1 MQSLRS
7 IGGVARDTAADLSVL
22 VTTARSAWLRGDFS
36 ACIDA
41 LEPLALRTGD
51 TPERAEGMLLLAR
64 ALLRSQRPLDAKEL
78 LEPALATFGTVD
90 GECTAWMLHGAAVAR
105 CGTAAE
111 GLALLRAVA
120 ERAAEL
126 GAHRAIRTE
135 IAYYRALAHWSVRE
149 LEAAEAEARVAEN
162 ERLDVLSVRATQ
174 LLGFVAVARG
184 QYGDALE
191 TFRAALDAYRSCR
204 ERDGDLIE
212 QILVQVATLE
222 AQLRGG
228 SVAESYRT
236 PSLRRV
242 PGDAFRPGASVAR
255 CQVASVDAWQ
265 YALDGD
271 AQAALRCM
279 RAVVSAAPTEPWKVF
294 GLAGRASVSAAFGE
308 TENARDHAMHA
319 VEIAQRID
327 WQATHGEE
335 RFALVLLAE
344 ALAPLDPQEA
354 ARVLA
359 RFDAVTSK
367 LDDLQFARTDPRKTA
382 LQSYVRGLV
391 ARRTGRDSQARTLLD
406 DAYRGFR
413 DCGYLWR
420 AALALVELDATS
432 APAAERGDFHLEAAA
447 LLVREHFPNSFLARR
462 LGRWS
467 GVYGDPLAARLTPAQ
482 RQVLR
487 YALDGY
493 GAKEIASATGRSVK
507 TIGNQLASLHEAF
520 GVNSTLR
527 LVAECHRR
535 GFGSPIWHETQQPAV
550 ATGRTAHRI
559 AG

>member
-7 IGGVARDTAADLSVL
+7 IGGVATDTAADLSAV
-22 VTTARSAWLRGDFS
+22 VTAARGAWLRGDFA
-36 ACIDA
+36 ACIAA
-41 LEPLALRTGD
+41 LEPLGLRTGD
-51 TPERAEGMLLLAR
+51 APERAEGMLLLAR

-78 LEPALATFGTVD
+78 LEPALPTFRTAD
-90 GECTAWMLHGAAVAR
+90 GECTARMLHGAAVAR
-105 CGTAAE
+105 CAAAE
-111 GLALLRAVA
+111 DGLALLRAA
-120 ERAAEL
+120 ADRAAEL

-135 IAYYRALAHWSVRE
+135 IAYYRALAHWSVYE
-149 LEAAEAEARVAEN
+149 LEAAEAEARVAES

-174 LLGFVAVARG
+174 LLGFVAVARAR
-184 QYGDALE
+184 YPEALE
-191 TFRAALDAYRSCR
+191 TFRAALDAYRGCR
-204 ERDGDLIE
+204 ERDGDLVE
-212 QILVQVATLE
+212 QILMQIATLE
-222 AQLRGG
+222 TQLRGG
-228 SVAESYRT
+228 SAAGSYRV
-236 PSLRRV
+236 PALRRV

-279 RAVVSAAPTEPWKVF
+279 RAVVAAAPSEPWKVF

-319 VEIAQRID
+319 VEIAERVD

-359 RFDAVTSK
+359 RFDAIDSK
-367 LDDLQFARTDPRKTA
+367 LDDLQFARIDPRKTA
-382 LQSYVRGLV
+382 LQAYVRGLV
-391 ARRTGRDSQARTLLD
+391 AARTGRGAQARALLD
-406 DAYRGFR
+406 EAYRGFR

-420 AALALVELDATS
+420 AVLALVELDATS

-447 LLVREHFPNSFLARR
+447 ALVREHFPDSFLARR

-467 GVYGDPLAARLTPAQ
+467 GVYADPLAARLTPAQ

-535 GFGSPIWHETQQPAV
+535 GFGSPVWREPQQPGV
-550 ATGRTAHRI
+550 APVRSAARI